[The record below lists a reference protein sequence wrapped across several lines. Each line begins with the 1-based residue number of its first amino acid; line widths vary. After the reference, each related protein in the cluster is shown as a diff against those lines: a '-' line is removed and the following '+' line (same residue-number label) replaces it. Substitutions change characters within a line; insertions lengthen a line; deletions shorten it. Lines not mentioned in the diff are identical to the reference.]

1 MVLLL
6 IFRVKPI
13 PHKPVIHI
21 HIPNGGKTH
30 RSGGSPCFHAP
41 DLCRFFLLP
50 AVVVFAQFRWQI
62 KRCGSDSRVGRVA
75 LIVPRLLR
83 FSIEV
88 LSALL
93 NTTASKRTAR
103 MNGNGCRYV
112 GNGWA
117 ASAAKGTASTTT
129 KRYTIETLAQTTTL
143 NCVISVEGFYVN

>member
-1 MVLLL
+1 MGGGQTPHLPQRNPVNHYHHQHLGMEKFLKKGVKCLVLLL

-30 RSGGSPCFHAP
+30 RSGGLPCFHAP

-50 AVVVFAQFRWQI
+50 AVVIFAQFRWQI
-62 KRCGSDSRVGRVA
+62 KRCGSDSRLGRVA

-103 MNGNGCRYV
+103 MSGNGCR
-112 GNGWA
+112 
-117 ASAAKGTASTTT
+117 
-129 KRYTIETLAQTTTL
+129 
-143 NCVISVEGFYVN
+143 